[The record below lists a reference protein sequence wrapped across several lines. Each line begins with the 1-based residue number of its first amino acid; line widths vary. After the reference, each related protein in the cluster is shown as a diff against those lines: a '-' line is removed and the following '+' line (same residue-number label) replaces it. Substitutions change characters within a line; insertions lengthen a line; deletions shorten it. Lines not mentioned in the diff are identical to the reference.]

1 MYPADDS
8 ARLVS
13 DVDSLVVVCTRSL
26 EGADQLTRRSLAKLV
41 AHVLATTQV
50 QRVVPAPEPPKKA
63 KKGQNVPE
71 DDEDALPGM
80 HIQAEEAKP
89 VMTPHEMFAQLS
101 VQFNKPQASKKTRVG
116 IFDFYAAL
124 LTHLGSGWVET
135 SYGLV
140 ITHLMNEIVANPR
153 NSSTRYET
161 LLVRALVE
169 VLLRDLVGVRML
181 GEQAQI
187 SAIQELSTVY
197 LKRWPALMPGQT
209 APNPLCLVVALKEVA
224 GLLQQLGNAPP
235 PVQVRFTRILPPER
249 SELTCRRMLSS
260 SPYKHSWDTLTTPFA
275 STPPG
280 LFDVSAILLRSASR
294 RFCSVSLRCCS
305 EISASSQR
313 PPHRRTSLHARWATR
328 TVSPPCLQS
337 SPSGHFT

>member
-8 ARLVS
+8 TRLVS
-13 DVDSLVVVCTRSL
+13 DVDSLVVTCTKSL
-26 EGADQLTRRSLAKLV
+26 EGADQLTRRSLAKFV
-41 AHVLATTQV
+41 AHILATTQV

-63 KKGQNVPE
+63 KKGQNAPE
-71 DDEDALPGM
+71 DDEDAIPGM

-89 VMTPHEMFAQLS
+89 VMTPQEMLAQLS

-124 LTHLGSGWVET
+124 LTHLGCGWVET
-135 SYGLV
+135 NYGLIV
-140 ITHLMNEIVANPR
+140 THLMNEIVANPR
-153 NSSTRYET
+153 NSTTRYET

-197 LKRWPALMPGQT
+197 LKRWPALMHGQT
-209 APNPLCLVVALKEVA
+209 APNPLCLVVALREVA

-235 PVQVRFTRILPPER
+235 PVQVCLVD
-249 SELTCRRMLSS
+249 LS
-260 SPYKHSWDTLTTPFA
+260 H
-275 STPPG
+275 
-280 LFDVSAILLRSASR
+280 
-294 RFCSVSLRCCS
+294 
-305 EISASSQR
+305 
-313 PPHRRTSLHARWATR
+313 
-328 TVSPPCLQS
+328 
-337 SPSGHFT
+337 